1 MQLASDGD
9 DHKDNKRVEVLDPLP
24 PEGAGGTA
32 DVLAIISHY
41 TDRPD
46 LLLEVLEKH
55 DPGFIKRMN
64 QNAEASAAEFRQSR
78 FRFGR
83 FQAYTTLAVQVTAAL
98 AILGLV
104 GFALLNNTLN
114 FWLLI
119 AFAVFY
125 AVAQGGR
132 GGFMEIA
139 SGLAALLRGKGNDKS
154 DQ

>member
-1 MQLASDGD
+1 MRLASDDD
-9 DHKDNKRVEVLDPLP
+9 DHRDQKKIEVLDPLP
-24 PEGAGGTA
+24 PEGAGGSA
-32 DVLAIISHY
+32 EVLAIFANY
-41 TDRPD
+41 TERPD
-46 LLLEVLEKH
+46 LLLEVVEKH

-64 QNAEASAAEFRQSR
+64 QNAETGAAEFRQSR

-83 FQAYTTLAVQVTAAL
+83 FQAYTTLAVQVISAL
-98 AILGLV
+98 AILGFVGYSLV
-104 GFALLNNTLN
+104 SGTLN

-139 SGLAALLRGKGNDKS
+139 RGLAALLSGKGNDKS
-154 DQ
+154 D

>member
-1 MQLASDGD
+1 MRLASDGD
-9 DHKDNKRVEVLDPLP
+9 DHKDQKKVEVLDPLP
-24 PEGAGGTA
+24 PDGAGGTA
-32 DVLAIISHY
+32 EVLAIIANY
-41 TDRPD
+41 TERPD
-46 LLLEVLEKH
+46 LLLEVVEKH

-64 QNAEASAAEFRQSR
+64 QNAEAGAAEFRLSR

-83 FQAYTTLAVQVTAAL
+83 FQAYTTLAVQVIAAL
-98 AILGLV
+98 AVLCFV
-104 GFALLNNTLN
+104 GYALIEGKLN

-139 SGLAALLRGKGNDKS
+139 RGLAALLSGKGKDKS
-154 DQ
+154 D